1 MKPIESYF
9 KSTQTIRKATTS
21 FTHRKGWGVGPL
33 FFLLFFFSL
42 SSSAQKWKYDFIVPD
57 NGDFVQAIHAANKRP
72 DKTKRFRIFLRAKYY
87 RIKGDQN
94 MIKAVENG
102 QEIEF
107 PSPMTV
113 LTAPNTSIIGESAGS
128 TQIENCPQHEGIDI
142 TSTLFCKDADSTY
155 IQDVELWSNFKND
168 ATLFANRAVALNE
181 KNCKGNVLKNVSLM
195 STQDTYYTNNGG
207 TTYLEDCKIAGTVD
221 FICGGGTVFF
231 NHCDIRLV
239 PRGTTGNR
247 DIICAP
253 ATEAER
259 KYGYVFTDCYIDGPE
274 HQRWAYLLG
283 RPWRN
288 APRAA
293 FINCCMNVEPAK
305 LGWGEMHGNQPALF
319 TEFESTNGHFELLDL
334 SGRKKSYKNPENV
347 EIPIKFS
354 PSLTIEEA
362 EEYTIDKVF
371 PNWHPQKVAEQIVAP
386 TLYMKGRTITW
397 EDIPEAGCY
406 AVLKDRKIVAFT
418 TSPSY
423 SIPAGTR
430 EGSSYT
436 IRCANQRGGLGLP
449 SEPITYPQR

>member
-1 MKPIESYF
+1 
-9 KSTQTIRKATTS
+9 
-21 FTHRKGWGVGPL
+21 
-33 FFLLFFFSL
+33 
-42 SSSAQKWKYDFIVPD
+42 
-57 NGDFVQAIHAANKRP
+57 
-72 DKTKRFRIFLRAKYY
+72 
-87 RIKGDQN
+87 
-94 MIKAVENG
+94 
-102 QEIEF
+102 
-107 PSPMTV
+107 
-113 LTAPNTSIIGESAGS
+113 
-128 TQIENCPQHEGIDI
+128 
-142 TSTLFCKDADSTY
+142 
-155 IQDVELWSNFKND
+155 
-168 ATLFANRAVALNE
+168 
-181 KNCKGNVLKNVSLM
+181 
-195 STQDTYYTNNGG
+195 
-207 TTYLEDCKIAGTVD
+207 
-221 FICGGGTVFF
+221 
-231 NHCDIRLV
+231 
-239 PRGTTGNR
+239 
-247 DIICAP
+247 
-253 ATEAER
+253 

-293 FINCCMNVEPAK
+293 FINCGMNVEPAK

-334 SGRKKSYKNPENV
+334 SERKKSYKNPENV
-347 EIPIKFS
+347 DIPIKFS
-354 PSLTIEEA
+354 PSLTVEEA

-371 PNWHPQKVAEQIVAP
+371 SNWHPQKVAEQIVAP